1 MAVARRPS
9 APDRLLEAADRV
21 LFHDG
26 VRATS
31 VDDLVRQANVS
42 AATLYAHFASKEG
55 LVAEALRLR
64 LDEWHRV
71 WDRHV
76 VQSSDDIDRLL
87 AVFDAL
93 ATYRAGARAPARWCA
108 FLATATEL
116 PDAGAEIAT
125 VLAADTELL
134 TSRLL
139 QLSRPI
145 AGERAQELADEVLL
159 AYGGTL
165 AAFLRG
171 QPGSPIAVGR
181 RLALVAV
188 RVHTTGGSAGL

>member
-1 MAVARRPS
+1 MVRARGTS
-9 APDRLLEAADRV
+9 ASTRLLAAADRM
-21 LFHDG
+21 LFNAG
-26 VRATS
+26 VQATS
-31 VDDLVRQANVS
+31 VDELLRQANVS

-55 LVAEALRLR
+55 LVTEALRLR
-64 LDEWHRV
+64 LSDWHGV

-76 VQSSDDIDRLL
+76 AEASDDTGRLL

-93 ATYRAGARAPARWCA
+93 AAYREGTRTPARWCA

-116 PDAGAEIAT
+116 PHAGDDIAA
-125 VLAADTELL
+125 VLAADTDLL

-139 QLSRPI
+139 HLARPI
-145 AGERAQELADEVLL
+145 ASKRAQALADEVGV

-171 QPGSPIAVGR
+171 HPDAPIDVGR
-181 RLALVAV
+181 RLASRAIQA
-188 RVHTTGGSAGL
+188 HTSHRRT